1 MSSSTS
7 ASRPSWLTYGSV
19 PMQRCPDCPRTV
31 PLKRWTSKEDKNGNF
46 GHEFVRCESRM
57 EGQILKKCNHF
68 EWMDEYVERLQREG
82 LIDFKGAPT
91 LELNLPPS
99 VKNMGNAE
107 LEGDPIVGDV
117 DLKGEL
123 KKMNKNLKQMIQVM
137 QQANMIALGFYFCI
151 VAVGFVYLL
160 VNPH

>member
-1 MSSSTS
+1 M
-7 ASRPSWLTYGSV
+7 
-19 PMQRCPDCPRTV
+19 
-31 PLKRWTSKEDKNGNF
+31 
-46 GHEFVRCESRM
+46 
-57 EGQILKKCNHF
+57 KKCNHF

-107 LEGDPIVGDV
+107 LKGAPTVGDA

-123 KKMNKNLKQMIQVM
+123 KKMNKNLKEMIQVM
-137 QQANMIALGFYFCI
+137 QQANMIDLGFYFCI
-151 VAVGFVYLL
+151 VVVGFVYLQ
-160 VNPH
+160 VNRR

>member
-1 MSSSTS
+1 M
-7 ASRPSWLTYGSV
+7 
-19 PMQRCPDCPRTV
+19 V
-31 PLKRWTSKEDKNGNF
+31 PLASFCSVFLISRSGFSFCIHGF
-46 GHEFVRCESRM
+46 GIYASLFHF
-57 EGQILKKCNHF
+57 QIVKKCNHF

-99 VKNMGNAE
+99 VKNMRNAE
-107 LEGDPIVGDV
+107 LEGAPTVGDV
-117 DLKGEL
+117 DLNGEL

-151 VAVGFVYLL
+151 VALGFVYLV
-160 VNPH
+160 VNPR

>member
-7 ASRPSWLTYGSV
+7 ASRPSWPTYGSV
-19 PMQRCPDCPRTV
+19 PMQRCPDYPRIT
-31 PLKRWTSKEDKNGNF
+31 PLKRWTSKEEKNDNF
-46 GHEFVRCESRM
+46 GRKFVRCESRT
-57 EGQILKKCNHF
+57 EGQIVKKCNHF

-107 LEGDPIVGDV
+107 LKGAPTVGDADV
-117 DLKGEL
+117 KGEL

-151 VAVGFVYLL
+151 VAVGFFYLL